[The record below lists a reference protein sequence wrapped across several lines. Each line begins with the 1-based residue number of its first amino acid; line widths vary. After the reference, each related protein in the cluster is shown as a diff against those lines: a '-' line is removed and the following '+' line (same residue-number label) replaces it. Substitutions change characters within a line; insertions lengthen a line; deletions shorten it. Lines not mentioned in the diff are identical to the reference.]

1 MSYVPTFSYDPA
13 NPAIFYPRL
22 LISDT
27 VQFGKDGVT
36 PIYVFSD
43 QEIQAMTTI
52 VTLNW
57 QSAQF
62 YSPPAGQQLPG
73 NPIPYMRIA
82 AGLLDCIAANKSK
95 LASIT
100 RILDVELSPSV
111 AAKMLREMAQEYRD
125 VDDNSGSFCLI
136 EQVNDDWSLISRY
149 WKQVQR
155 MQGVGF

>member
-1 MSYVPTFSYDPA
+1 MGT
-13 NPAIFYPRL
+13 NPPIDYPRL

-27 VQFGKDGVT
+27 VQFGKDGTT

-62 YSPPAGQQLPG
+62 YTPPAGQQLPST
-73 NPIPYMRIA
+73 PIPYMRIA

-100 RILDVELSPSV
+100 RILDVELSPAV

-125 VDDNSGSFCLI
+125 VDDNSGAFMMI
-136 EQVNDDWSLISRY
+136 EQVNNDWSLIQRY
-149 WKQVQR
+149 WNQVQR
-155 MQGVGF
+155 QQGIGF